1 MCLGRRLVSGCFSR
15 SVVGR
20 GRHAAPGLAAPCEVH
35 ADAEKNTAP
44 AGAVCSSD
52 ALGSAPVTPVAVA
65 PAPATPVVMAIPV
78 ADNTDGDA
86 WRRVAVAVTRR
97 TVGAVIR
104 VADVRGASRQRQG
117 RQRGQGKK
125 KRFHGEPPGC
135 WIPAPSLR

>member
-1 MCLGRRLVSGCFSR
+1 MRKRTRR
-15 SVVGR
+15 
-20 GRHAAPGLAAPCEVH
+20 PQAPC
-35 ADAEKNTAP
+35 ARPNAP
-44 AGAVCSSD
+44 
-52 ALGSAPVTPVAVA
+52 GSAPVTPLAVA
-65 PAPATPVVMAIPV
+65 PAPAAPVVMAIPV

-86 WRRVAVAVTRR
+86 WRRVAVAIAVTRR

-135 WIPAPSLR
+135 WIPAPSLRGGAPAATGQ